1 MVGFATETGYLSG
14 TGEKK
19 PRIQTQAFITTGY
32 GFWKLDTD
40 IDPTFSLYNNRMIRS
55 IRNTGPNLEGGY
67 IFQQS
72 KCCLHFKLCFFLQL
86 YASFFLFC
94 IIWYYQLFLS
104 NSLDSLSSK
113 KRCFSPVHSDKGKED
128 RKFEILPFW
137 PKYII
142 QKLNG

>member
-72 KCCLHFKLCFFLQL
+72 KCCLHFKLCFFYNCTLL
-86 YASFFLFC
+86 SFFFASFDIISFFYRIHLTAFQARKDVFLLFTP
-94 IIWYYQLFLS
+94 IRERKTENSKYY
-104 NSLDSLSSK
+104 
-113 KRCFSPVHSDKGKED
+113 
-128 RKFEILPFW
+128 PFG
-137 PKYII
+137 
-142 QKLNG
+142 QNT